1 MADYNMR
8 SSGSQVDDIVENA
21 LDKRNGGDIIGDIS
35 ATSFTGDEVNVDT
48 LATKDGSASIAVS
61 DLCDANIVN
70 ITHYTLPT
78 TDPSVVGRL
87 WNDGGTLKVS
97 AG

>member
-8 SSGSQVDDIVENA
+8 TSGSQVDDMVENG
-21 LDKRNGGDIIGDIS
+21 LDKRNGGDILGAIS

-70 ITHYTLPT
+70 LTNNSLPT
-78 TDPSVVGRL
+78 SDPSIPGRL
-87 WNDGGTLKVS
+87 WNDSGTLKVS
-97 AG
+97 V